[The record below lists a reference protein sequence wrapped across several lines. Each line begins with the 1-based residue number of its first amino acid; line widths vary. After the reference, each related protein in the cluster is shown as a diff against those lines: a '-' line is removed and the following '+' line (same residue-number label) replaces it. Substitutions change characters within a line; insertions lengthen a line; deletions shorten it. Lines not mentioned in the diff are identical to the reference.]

1 MTGPDESALRKG
13 GRIAVMVLVWGFTV
27 WLIYPL
33 VFLRDPK
40 LQDASKYFYRSALGI
55 TMLIILYGKTL
66 FDLFFPLDTSRGK
79 TVAQVIFLALY
90 ALGMTGGIIF
100 VLFRI
105 FALFVK
111 GGSAGSYF

>member
-1 MTGPDESALRKG
+1 
-13 GRIAVMVLVWGFTV
+13 MVAVWGVTV
-27 WLIYPL
+27 WLIFPL
-33 VFLRDPK
+33 LFLKDPS
-40 LQDASKYFYRSALGI
+40 LAEASKYFYRSALGI

-79 TVAQVIFLALY
+79 SVAQVVFLALY

-105 FALFVK
+105 FALYVR
-111 GGSAGSYF
+111 GGSAGVNF

>member
-1 MTGPDESALRKG
+1 MTGPEESALRKG
-13 GRIAVMVLVWGFTV
+13 GRVAIMVLVWGITV
-27 WLIYPL
+27 WLIFPL
-33 VFLRDPK
+33 VFLKDPSLK
-40 LQDASKYFYRSALGI
+40 DATKYFYRSALGI

-79 TVAQVIFLALY
+79 TAAQVVFLTLY

-105 FALFVK
+105 FALYIK
-111 GGSAGSYF
+111 GGNAGVNF

>member
-13 GRIAVMVLVWGFTV
+13 GRVAFMLLVWGITV
-27 WLIYPL
+27 WLIFPL
-33 VFLRDPK
+33 VILKDPS
-40 LQDASKYFYRSALGI
+40 LQDATKYFYRSAMGI

-66 FDLFFPLDTSRGK
+66 FDLFFPLDTSRGR
-79 TVAQVIFLALY
+79 TVAQVIFLTLY

-105 FALFVK
+105 FALFIK
-111 GGSAGSYF
+111 GGSAGVNF

>member
-1 MTGPDESALRKG
+1 M
-13 GRIAVMVLVWGFTV
+13 ILVWGITI
-27 WLIYPL
+27 WLIFPL
-33 VFLRDPK
+33 VFLRDPS
-40 LQDASKYFYRSALGI
+40 LRDASKYFYRSALGI

-66 FDLFFPLDTSRGK
+66 FDLFFPLDTSPGK
-79 TVAQVIFLALY
+79 TVAQVIFLTLY

-111 GGSAGSYF
+111 GGGAGQYF

>member
-13 GRIAVMVLVWGFTV
+13 GRVAFMLLVWGITV
-27 WLIYPL
+27 WLIFPL
-33 VFLRDPK
+33 VFLKDPS
-40 LQDASKYFYRSALGI
+40 LQDATKYFYRSALGI

-66 FDLFFPLDTSRGK
+66 FDLFFPLDTSRGR
-79 TVAQVIFLALY
+79 TVAQVIFLTLY

-105 FALFVK
+105 FALYIR
-111 GGSAGSYF
+111 GGSAGVNF

>member
-1 MTGPDESALRKG
+1 MTAPDESALRKV
-13 GRIAVMVLVWGFTV
+13 GRIAFMVLVWGVTV
-27 WLIYPL
+27 WLIFPL
-33 VFLRDPK
+33 IFLKDPNLK
-40 LQDASKYFYRSALGI
+40 DAAMYFYRSALGI

-66 FDLFFPLDTSRGK
+66 FDLFFPLDTSRGR

-105 FALFVK
+105 FALFIK